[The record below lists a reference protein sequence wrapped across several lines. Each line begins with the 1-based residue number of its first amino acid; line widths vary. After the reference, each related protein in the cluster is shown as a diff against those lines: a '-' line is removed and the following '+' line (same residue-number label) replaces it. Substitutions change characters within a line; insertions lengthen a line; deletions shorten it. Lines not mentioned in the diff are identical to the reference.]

1 MRLRSQDDPVER
13 LQLSTVAGPNHL
25 EKVLG
30 DIFGTEQTP
39 NMCVVFRA
47 FFWLA
52 YAGIPYSDAWYVEA
66 ADLNFAKRVITRHDR
81 EYVMY
86 PQAIEPL
93 WAAAIT
99 PTFVDVRGSHCPRRE
114 GYALLRTV
122 ARGTHRYD
130 SPETANKVV
139 TREALSRYLKRHGN
153 GYAFS
158 YSSVLTSGI
167 YHRIY
172 QQEKAKLGE
181 PDFYELVQHR
191 LDSWYL
197 KTDQAPGRADRSYI
211 NLEVHRLAEE
221 YDVWKEIH
229 RDILE

>member
-1 MRLRSQDDPVER
+1 MRLRSQDDPVKR
-13 LQLSTVAGPNHL
+13 LQLSTVAGPSHL

-30 DIFGTEQTP
+30 DIFGTEQTA

-52 YAGIPYSDAWYVEA
+52 YAGIPYSDAWYVVA
-66 ADLNFAKRVITRHDR
+66 GDLNFAKRVITRHDR

-99 PTFVDVRGSHCPRRE
+99 PAFVDVRGSHCPRRE

-139 TREALSRYLKRHGN
+139 TREALSRYLKGHGN
-153 GYAFS
+153 GYALS

-172 QQEKAKLGE
+172 QQEKANLGE

-197 KTDQAPGRADRSYI
+197 KTDQDPGRADRSYI

>member
-13 LQLSTVAGPNHL
+13 LQISTVAGPNHL
-25 EKVLG
+25 GKVL
-30 DIFGTEQTP
+30 DNIFGLEQTP
-39 NMCVVFRA
+39 NMCIVFRA

-52 YAGIPYSDAWYVEA
+52 YAGIPYSDAWCVEA

-86 PQAIEPL
+86 QQAIEPL

-99 PTFVDVRGSHCPRRE
+99 PIFVDGRGNHCPRRE

-130 SPETANKVV
+130 SPETANKIV
-139 TREALSRYLKRHGN
+139 TREALSRYLRGRSD
-153 GYAFS
+153 GYALS

-172 QQEKAKLGE
+172 QQEKAHLGE

-191 LDSWYL
+191 LDSWHL
-197 KTDQAPGRADRSYI
+197 KTGQDPERADRTYI
-211 NLEVHRLAEE
+211 NLEVHRLAQE
-221 YDVWKEIH
+221 YDIWKEIH